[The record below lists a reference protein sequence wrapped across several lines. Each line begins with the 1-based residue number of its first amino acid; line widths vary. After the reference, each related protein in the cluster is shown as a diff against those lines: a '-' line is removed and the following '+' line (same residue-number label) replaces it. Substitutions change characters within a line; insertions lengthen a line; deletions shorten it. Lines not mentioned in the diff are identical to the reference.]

1 MSKTDDRGAA
11 APPAFSFPTA
21 RHPEEGEKVRPAS
34 TAQPGE
40 DQLDEAI
47 AHSFPAS
54 DPVSVTV
61 SPVPKDEVQQEEAR
75 HAAASKAAARRSPAG
90 FWAAALMSTAV
101 VGVGA
106 GVAWLFQRQRR
117 ASRGPAPRLPSDV
130 RKPNQRAACSAHLPR
145 GRWL

>member
-1 MSKTDDRGAA
+1 MSKTDDKGAA

-21 RHPEEGEKVRPAS
+21 SHPEEGEKVQAAAS
-34 TAQPGE
+34 AHPGE

-47 AHSFPAS
+47 SQSFPAS

-61 SPVPKDEVQQEEAR
+61 SPVPKDEAKKDEVR
-75 HAAASKAAARRSPAG
+75 KAAASGLQALRSPTG
-90 FWAAALMSTAV
+90 FWAAALLSTAV

-106 GVAWLFQRQRR
+106 ALLFQRQRR
-117 ASRGPAPRLPSDV
+117 VSRSFAKLVPTDV
-130 RKPNQRAACSAHLPR
+130 WKPIQRAARSAHLPR